1 MDKMA
6 LALPSADQ
14 RRKYCD
20 LQFFFVFE
28 VMVINPPFSVSECLA
43 VCLLCSVF
51 ECFWV
56 SSFDVYGECVSHLS
70 MSQRAG
76 PGPIYYVSWPKGS
89 RLGEGFHRCGDKRC
103 NTCRK
108 GMFGEGIRIT
118 ATNKDFTIRQ
128 SMTCKTSNVIYCVT
142 CTKCWAQ
149 YIGETGQE
157 IHQRQAGHH
166 NDINRSVEGL
176 PYVKHFNKCGVEH

>member
-1 MDKMA
+1 MWA
-6 LALPSADQ
+6 H
-14 RRKYCD
+14 
-20 LQFFFVFE
+20 
-28 VMVINPPFSVSECLA
+28 
-43 VCLLCSVF
+43 
-51 ECFWV
+51 
-56 SSFDVYGECVSHLS
+56 SFNT
-70 MSQRAG
+70 
-76 PGPIYYVSWPKGS
+76 PKGKLIHHRLMHQNKAEKK

-176 PYVKHFNKCGVEH
+176 PYVKHFSKCGVEHYTITGIEKL